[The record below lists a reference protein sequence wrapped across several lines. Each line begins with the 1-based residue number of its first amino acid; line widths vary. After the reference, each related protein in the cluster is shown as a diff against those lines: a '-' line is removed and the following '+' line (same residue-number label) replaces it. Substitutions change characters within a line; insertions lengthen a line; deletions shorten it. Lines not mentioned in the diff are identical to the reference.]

1 MSSSSPN
8 NADASETEARILEA
22 AHRVFLRRGTAGAR
36 MQEIADEADVNK
48 ALLHYYF
55 RSKGRLAQAV
65 FLRAAR
71 TLFPRMLQ
79 TFASELPLREKLQ
92 QAVEIEIDILEENP
106 YIPGYL
112 IAEFQYQPDRLRE
125 LLDEAIPIEKMRQ
138 AVLGKLQRQLD
149 AEAEAGRIRPT
160 RAEDLIVALISQL
173 VLPYAA
179 APMLE
184 AILGLDEE
192 ARRAMMERRRDDL
205 VDNLLRSL
213 SP

>member
-1 MSSSSPN
+1 MSLSPDD
-8 NADASETEARILEA
+8 ADASETEVRILEA

-36 MQEIADEADVNK
+36 MQEIADEAGVNK

-55 RSKGRLAQAV
+55 RSKDRLAETI

-79 TFASELPLREKLQ
+79 TIASDLPLPEKLQ
-92 QAVEIEIDILEENP
+92 KAVEIELNILEENP
-106 YIPGYL
+106 YLPGYL
-112 IAEFQYQPDRLRE
+112 IAEFQYRPDRLRE
-125 LLDEAIPIEKMRQ
+125 LLTETVPVEEMQ
-138 AVLGKLQRQLD
+138 HAVLGKLQNQLD
-149 AEAEAGRIRPT
+149 AEAEAGRIRPM

-184 AILGLDEE
+184 TMLGLDEE

-205 VDNLLRSL
+205 ADTILRSL
-213 SP
+213 RP